1 MQLRN
6 SFSGG
11 ISGAI
16 LTIIFI
22 AIIFII
28 FQFQFRSVLKAA
40 PNDNGI
46 VRLEWTAPGDDGNVG
61 QASKYDIRY
70 SLDSITEENWKAATQ
85 IDNEPKPRL
94 AGLTESFIVTGLEL
108 DSQYYFGIKT
118 ADDANN
124 WSQISN
130 IVRATANNS
139 YVCGDVS
146 GDGAVSV
153 SDAVIVINYVFM
165 GGEIL
170 MPIQAGDANCD
181 SEVNVSDAIY
191 IMNFIFQGESP
202 PCDVNQ
208 DGQPDC

>member
-1 MQLRN
+1 M
-6 SFSGG
+6 GG
-11 ISGAI
+11 FSGAI

-46 VRLEWTAPGDDGNVG
+46 VRLEWTATGDDGNIG

-70 SLDSITEENWKAATQ
+70 SLDSITEENWNAATQ
-85 IDNEPKPRL
+85 VDNEPTPKL
-94 AGLTESFIVTGLEL
+94 AGLSETFIVTGLEL

-130 IVRATANNS
+130 IVSAIANNS
-139 YVCGDVS
+139 YTCGDVS
-146 GDGAVSV
+146 GDGAVSI
-153 SDAVIVINYVFM
+153 SDAIVVINYVFM

-170 MPIQAGDANCD
+170 MPIQAGDTNCD
-181 SEVNVSDAIY
+181 SDINVSDAIY
-191 IMNFIFQGESP
+191 IMNFIFQGASP